1 MSSGNKRWL
10 PSIHIQLLLLLSIRT
25 TQGHPWTKDSFKRTH
40 KWFPTLFS
48 PSPLPT
54 KQVLPGSLVLQEPQ
68 ECLCVLRGVPVWFT
82 NSGFVVMVSKWGT
95 SLAWNC
101 FPSLCTAGWLLCWT
115 QVGISNVGWVAF
127 DGLSPSLSLTCC
139 LPFTTRIGRREGKK
153 GRRKGREEGGEE
165 REKEG
170 KGGWRE
176 GEWGINRRERGK
188 GGEETEWWG
197 RGGERVLCSSRR
209 NNQVFSDTCVLLLS
223 AVPFLSRLLPSDVCK
238 IYKSGSCVR

>member
-1 MSSGNKRWL
+1 MTPNF
-10 PSIHIQLLLLLSIRT
+10 I
-25 TQGHPWTKDSFKRTH
+25 
-40 KWFPTLFS
+40 S

-68 ECLCVLRGVPVWFT
+68 ECLCVLGGVPVWFT

-170 KGGWRE
+170 EGRREGKKGRRKEGWRE
-176 GEWGINRRERGK
+176 EEWERGGVRERGSE
-188 GGEETEWWG
+188 G
-197 RGGERVLCSSRR
+197 
-209 NNQVFSDTCVLLLS
+209 
-223 AVPFLSRLLPSDVCK
+223 
-238 IYKSGSCVR
+238 